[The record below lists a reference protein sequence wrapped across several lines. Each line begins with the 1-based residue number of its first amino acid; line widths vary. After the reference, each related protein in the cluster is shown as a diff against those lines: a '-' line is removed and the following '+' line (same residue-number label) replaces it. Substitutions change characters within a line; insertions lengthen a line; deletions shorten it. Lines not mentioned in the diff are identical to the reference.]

1 MTSNAS
7 PTTAEILG
15 ETESFICTVAFYGPP
30 VLFLAAP
37 WLLLGLLLIG
47 PFAAL
52 MTVVVALLAATA
64 LLAGI
69 AAVLA
74 TPFLILRGRGAAA
87 ASRRY

>member
-1 MTSNAS
+1 MTANAS
-7 PTTAEILG
+7 PTTADILG

-37 WLLLGLLLIG
+37 WLLLGLLLMG

-52 MTVVVALLAATA
+52 LTVVVALLAAAA

-69 AAVLA
+69 AAILA
-74 TPFLILRGRGAAA
+74 TPFLMLR
-87 ASRRY
+87 SRRADA